1 MSYEV
6 TASRCR
12 PKSFSTML
20 GQDFVATAISQS
32 ITIGNIAHAY
42 LFTGP
47 RGVGK
52 TSSARILASS
62 LNCLSSD
69 KPISPPCG
77 QCTNCQEIALGNSM
91 DVIEIDGA
99 SNTSVNDVRE
109 IKDEILFQPSH
120 ARYKI
125 YIIDEV
131 HMLSQGAFNALLKT
145 IEEPPAYVKFIFA
158 TTESHKIPATIKSR
172 CQQFNFRLID
182 STLIKHALEKVATD
196 LNLQADDAALFW
208 LAKEAKGSMRDA
220 YTLFDQVIAFCGN
233 HITLEKIEEK
243 IGIVGIAELNQLLNL
258 CLQHQGSQAQERLEE
273 LFHKGISVDQFI
285 SDLCDYFHALLLI
298 KHGVNKTSLLGFPL
312 SQFDPYVFNTLSISN
327 IEVILSKLFLLYRDL
342 KFSINPDFELRLLI
356 SQISHIETLITPE
369 ELLAQITQLKTVIQ
383 NSYENTTDHAPVIMS
398 EPVAP
403 ATPNWSGATL
413 QKQMVESLKRTEPT
427 LANHLTQTPPWQI
440 NAHTLSIMVS
450 GMRADDIERKMPTIV
465 AHLKELTDNHNW
477 QILIDRQP
485 QDAPPKHPESLSA
498 DELLI
503 NIFNGEIIK
512 S

>member
-20 GQDFVATAISQS
+20 GQEFVATAISQS
-32 ITIGNIAHAY
+32 ISSGSIAHAY

-62 LNCLSSD
+62 LNCLSSPL
-69 KPISPPCG
+69 PISPPCG
-77 QCTNCQEIALGNSM
+77 ICTNCQEIAAGNSM

-109 IKDEILFQPSH
+109 IKDEILFPPSH

-131 HMLSQGAFNALLKT
+131 HMLSTGAFNALLKT

-158 TTESHKIPATIKSR
+158 TTETHKIPATIKSR

-182 STLIKHALEKVATD
+182 SILIKQALEKVAHD
-196 LNLQADDAALFW
+196 LNVQTDDAALFW

-220 YTLFDQVIAFCGN
+220 YTLFDQVLAFCGN

-243 IGIVGIAELNQLLNL
+243 IGLVGITELNNLLNL
-258 CLQHQGSQAQERLEE
+258 CLSHQGAQAQERLEV
-273 LFHKGISVDQFI
+273 LFHQGISVDQFI
-285 SDLCDYFHALLLI
+285 ADLCDYFHALMLI
-298 KHGVNKTSLLGFPL
+298 KHGVTKTSLLGFPL
-312 SQFDPYVFNTLSISN
+312 SQFDPQVIALLSISN
-327 IEVILSKLFLLYRDL
+327 VENILSRLFVLHRDL
-342 KFSINPDFELRLLI
+342 KFSINPDFELRLLL
-356 SQISHIETLITPE
+356 SQISHIESLITPE
-369 ELLAQITQLKTVIQ
+369 ELLAQIAQLKNVIKNGYQQAVSHAPPAPPSQAVAIPALSSSVIQ
-383 NSYENTTDHAPVIMS
+383 
-398 EPVAP
+398 
-403 ATPNWSGATL
+403 
-413 QKQMVESLKRTEPT
+413 KQLIDSLKRVEPI
-427 LANHLTQTPPWQI
+427 LANHLAQTPPWQLD
-440 NAHTLSIMVS
+440 NHTLRISAH
-450 GMRADDIERKMPTIV
+450 GMQADEIDRKLPIII
-465 AHLKELTDNHNW
+465 AHLKELADASDW
-477 QILIDRQP
+477 QILLDR
-485 QDAPPKHPESLSA
+485 SA
-498 DELLI
+498 SRPDSSTSVLPNTEELLI
-503 NIFNGEIIK
+503 TIFNGEVIK